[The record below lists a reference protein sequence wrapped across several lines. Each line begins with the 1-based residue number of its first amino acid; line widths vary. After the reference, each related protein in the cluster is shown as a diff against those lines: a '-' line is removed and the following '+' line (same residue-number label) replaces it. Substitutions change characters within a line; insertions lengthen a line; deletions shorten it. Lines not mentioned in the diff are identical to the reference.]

1 MTGGL
6 VPPILS
12 LTCHFGGLVIYKLAC

>member
-6 VPPILS
+6 VPPPL
-12 LTCHFGGLVIYKLAC
+12 L